1 LKAKWS
7 FASKEASGLGSSSF
21 VFAEGFSNKKTRVKG
36 SHCGLSVFLI
46 FKTRPNRVG
55 GVGAVSNSFD
65 LDERG
70 VELMKRLAL
79 AILLVL
85 SLAVAVDAQTFRGAI
100 NGTVVDPSG
109 AVVPNAV
116 VKAKEKS
123 TGIDHTMSTTSDGQ
137 FAFQDIAIGEYSVT
151 VTATGFPVLTI
162 GNVLVTQG
170 AIYTLPVK
178 LTLSQQATT
187 VEVSAAAL
195 SLDTTT
201 ETQTTSIG
209 GTDLATMPMNGRDF
223 TQLVEAVP
231 GYGGYAAGG
240 FGSMNGT
247 RANQM
252 NWQIDGVDNNDLW
265 HNIPAVNQGGV
276 SGIAGIVLPLDAV
289 DQFTVQ
295 TQSSPESGRNPG
307 GTIDLALKSGGNTIH
322 GSAYAF
328 FRNEAF
334 AAASPFVTNKGEN
347 RNYNYGFSV
356 GGPILKDRL
365 FYFLTFEKQRFTI
378 GLPGLAT
385 EPSAAYQALALDLLN
400 NTGGTHGSYSPV
412 PVSTVSTALLANLW
426 PANAL
431 TGPAIK
437 DNFNSPDPE
446 FGYSY
451 NGLGRIDYKIN
462 DKNQLS
468 FHYFSG
474 EGNQVAPVGGS
485 ALSEAAS
492 ELRYYYEIAPI
503 HVSNYSLILN
513 TVITSRLSNEM
524 LAGVNYFRQ
533 TFSDANNTF
542 VVSSYG
548 LLLSPN
554 FDTATGLKGAPNIQI
569 SGFDGVGQ
577 TPPEGREDITGHLT
591 DVLSYTIGKHQ
602 YRFGGEFRRAQL
614 EEFYHRHGLG
624 NIKFDGSIGP
634 WSADSTPTST
644 SQVKALADFLAGDFN
659 PATSTIA
666 LGDPT
671 RLVYV
676 KTFDLFFQD
685 AWQISHKLTFNY
697 GARWD
702 YEGPLGDS
710 KKDLSVFI
718 PSKGGLIFQ
727 GAGINH
733 VYPPR
738 YKNISPRMGV
748 AYKPKE
754 NGDLVVRAGFGV
766 YFDTPNLNPF
776 LDNRPNNGAPNGL
789 EGNPAGSSPVDT
801 VGPVASGPWQPN
813 VAVFPAGGV
822 ICPTGNGCGLDSF
835 GNPITFNL
843 FSVSQDFRNSYNY
856 NYNLNV
862 EKGIGKS
869 LLLQVGYVGS
879 AAHHLLTTQDINQTA
894 VSPTLAGNLFTAQAA
909 FSANQTLANA
919 TVLAAAQQALQA
931 SRPFYSQFPN
941 FALINEV
948 NSNGNSNYNSLQ
960 TVLKVREYHRFTS
973 QFTYTW
979 AHALDDITAYRGT
992 TPQNAFFIQ
1001 GEYGNGDFDTRHNFT
1016 ALLNYDLPNASYA
1029 KRLTNG
1035 WQLSSF
1041 LSFHTGQPF
1050 NITTNTD
1057 TTGSGEGVQRVD
1069 LIGNPFA
1076 GVSHAFNK
1084 GGVSWINES
1093 AFAAPAVGTYGTLP
1107 RNFLYGPGYSSVDF
1121 SVIKNTKITERV
1133 NAQFRM
1139 EFFNLFNRTNLAP
1152 PSGGCGTVG
1161 DPTSP
1166 LQSQRACTGSG
1177 VGVTGDTIGNFNGAP
1192 GIGPGEAFNLQLGLK
1207 IIF

>member
-1 LKAKWS
+1 
-7 FASKEASGLGSSSF
+7 
-21 VFAEGFSNKKTRVKG
+21 
-36 SHCGLSVFLI
+36 
-46 FKTRPNRVG
+46 
-55 GVGAVSNSFD
+55 
-65 LDERG
+65 
-70 VELMKRLAL
+70 MKRL
-79 AILLVL
+79 VL
-85 SLAVAVDAQTFRGAI
+85 SILVVLLLAVAGNAQTFRGAI
-100 NGTVVDPSG
+100 NGTVSDPSG
-109 AVVPNAV
+109 AVVPNAQ

-123 TGIDHTMSTTSDGQ
+123 TGIDHTTTTTSDGQ
-137 FAFQDIAIGEYSVT
+137 FVFQDISIGEYSVI

-162 GNVLVTQG
+162 DNVQVTQG

-178 LTLSQQATT
+178 LSLSQQATT

-209 GTDLATMPMNGRDF
+209 GTDLATMPLNGRDF
-223 TQLVEAVP
+223 SQLVEAVP
-231 GYGGYAAGG
+231 GFAGYSAGGY
-240 FGSMNGT
+240 GSLNGT
-247 RANQM
+247 RANQI

-276 SGIAGIVLPLDAV
+276 SGIAGIILPLDAV

-295 TQSSPESGRNPG
+295 TQSAPESGRNPG
-307 GTIDLALKSGGNTIH
+307 GTIDLALKSGGNSIH
-322 GSAYAF
+322 GTAYGF

-334 AAASPFVTNKGEN
+334 AAASPFVTTKGEN

-356 GGPILKDRL
+356 GGPIKKDRL

-385 EPSAAYQALALDLLN
+385 EPTAAYQALAMNVLN
-400 NTGGTHGSYSPV
+400 NPGNIYGTYAPVAVSP
-412 PVSTVSTALLANLW
+412 VSTALLANLW
-426 PANAL
+426 PSYAL
-431 TGPAIK
+431 TGAAVP
-437 DNFNSPDPE
+437 NNYSSPDPE
-446 FGYSY
+446 YGYSY

-492 ELRYYYEIAPI
+492 ELKYYYEVAPI

-513 TVITSRLSNEM
+513 TVVTSKLSNEM

-533 TFSDANNTF
+533 IFSDENNGF
-542 VVSSYG
+542 VVSNYG
-548 LLLSPN
+548 LNLFTGFN
-554 FDTATGLKGAPNIQI
+554 ATGLTGAPNIQI

-591 DVLSYTIGKHQ
+591 DVLSYTVGKHQ
-602 YRFGGEFRRAQL
+602 YRFGGEYRRAQL
-614 EEFYHRHGLG
+614 EEFYHRHALG
-624 NIKFDGSIGP
+624 NIKFDGSQGP
-634 WSADSTPTST
+634 WSASPIAIDPK
-644 SQVKALADFLAGDFN
+644 VAALADFLAGDYN
-659 PATSTIA
+659 PNTSTIA
-666 LGDPT
+666 IGDPT

-685 AWQISHKLTFNY
+685 AWQMSHKLTFNY

-702 YEGPLGDS
+702 YEGPLGDD

-718 PSKGGLIFQ
+718 PSKGGLVFQ
-727 GAGINH
+727 GAGIDH

-738 YKNISPRMGV
+738 YKNVSPRMGV

-754 NGDLVVRAGFGV
+754 SSDLVVRANFGV

-776 LDNRPNNGAPNGL
+776 LDNRPANGAPNGL

-801 VGPVASGPWQPN
+801 VGPLASGPWVSGQ
-813 VAVFPAGGV
+813 AVFPSGGSV
-822 ICPTGNGCGLDSF
+822 CPTGNGCNGIY
-835 GNPITFNL
+835 NI
-843 FSVSQDFRNSYNY
+843 FSVSQDFRNAYNY
-856 NYNLNV
+856 NYSLNV
-862 EKGIGKS
+862 EKGLGNL

-894 VSPTLAGNLFTAQAA
+894 VTPALAGALFTSQAAYSANPTPANLAALTLAQN
-909 FSANQTLANA
+909 N
-919 TVLAAAQQALQA
+919 LQA
-931 SRPFYSQFPN
+931 SRPYFAQFPD
-941 FALINEV
+941 FGIINEV

-960 TVLKVREYHRFTS
+960 TVLKVREWHRFTG
-973 QFTYTW
+973 QLTYTW

-992 TPQNAFFIQ
+992 TPQNAFDIQ
-1001 GEYGNGDFDTRHNFT
+1001 GEYGNSDFDTRQNFT
-1016 ALLNYDLPNASYA
+1016 ALLNYDLPRASRA
-1029 KRLTNG
+1029 KLALNG

-1050 NITTNTD
+1050 NITTNED

-1069 LIGNPFA
+1069 LIPGVNPY

-1084 GGVSWINES
+1084 GGVTWINPA

-1107 RNFLYGPGYSSVDF
+1107 RNYLYGPGYSSVDF

-1139 EFFNLFNRTNLAP
+1139 EMFNLFNRKNLAP
-1152 PSGGCGTVG
+1152 PSSGCGTVG

-1166 LQSQRACTGSG
+1166 LQANRICSAGSG
-1177 VGVTGDTIGNFNGAP
+1177 LGVTADTIGDYNGAP

>member
-1 LKAKWS
+1 MM
-7 FASKEASGLGSSSF
+7 
-21 VFAEGFSNKKTRVKG
+21 R
-36 SHCGLSVFLI
+36 
-46 FKTRPNRVG
+46 
-55 GVGAVSNSFD
+55 
-65 LDERG
+65 
-70 VELMKRLAL
+70 RLVL
-79 AILLVL
+79 AILVVL
-85 SLAVAVDAQTFRGAI
+85 SLAVGANAQTFRGAI

-109 AVVPNAV
+109 AVVPNAT
-116 VKAKEKS
+116 VKATEKS
-123 TGIDHTMSTTSDGQ
+123 TGIDHTMTTTSDGQ
-137 FAFQDIAIGEYSVT
+137 FVFQDIAIGMYSVT
-151 VTATGFPVLTI
+151 VTATGFPPMTVD
-162 GNVLVTQG
+162 NVLVTQG
-170 AIYTLPVK
+170 AVYTLPVK

-195 SLDTTT
+195 TLDTTT

-209 GTDLATMPMNGRDF
+209 GTDLATMPMAGRDF
-223 TQLVEAVP
+223 SQLVEAVP
-231 GYGGYAAGG
+231 GYAGYAAGG
-240 FGSMNGT
+240 YGSMNGT

-307 GTIDLALKSGGNTIH
+307 ATVDLALKSGGNSIH
-322 GSAYAF
+322 GTLYDF
-328 FRNEAF
+328 HRNEAF
-334 AAASPFVTNKGEN
+334 AAASPFVSHKGEN

-356 GGPILKDRL
+356 GGPVLKDRL

-385 EPSAAYQALALDLLN
+385 EPSAAWQALALDVLN
-400 NTGGTHGSYSPV
+400 NPVCAPVTATCTTRKYGSYAPV
-412 PVSTVSTALLANLW
+412 PVSGVSTALLANLW
-426 PANAL
+426 PSYAL
-431 TGPAIK
+431 TGAAVK
-437 DNFNSPDPE
+437 NNYSSPDPE

-474 EGNQVAPVGGS
+474 EGNQEAPVGGS

-492 ELRYYYEIAPI
+492 ELKFYYEIAPI

-513 TVITSRLSNEM
+513 TILTSKLSNEM

-533 TFSDANNTF
+533 TFSDANNGF
-542 VVSSYG
+542 KVSTYG
-548 LLLSPN
+548 LLLSPG
-554 FDTATGLKGAPNIQI
+554 FDSLGLTGAPNIQI

-591 DVLSYTIGKHQ
+591 DVLSYTVGKHQ
-602 YRFGGEFRRAQL
+602 YRFGGEYRRAQL

-624 NIKFDGSIGP
+624 NIKFDGSTGS
-634 WSADSTPTST
+634 WAGLQGCGGTPAPAACATVASPT
-644 SQVKALADFLAGDFN
+644 FALADFLAGDFN
-659 PATSTIA
+659 PGSSTIA
-666 LGDPT
+666 LGNPT

-685 AWQISHKLTFNY
+685 AWQFSRKLTLNY

-718 PSKGGLIFQ
+718 PSKGGLVFQ
-727 GAGINH
+727 GAGIDH

-738 YKNISPRMGV
+738 YKNISPRLGA

-754 NGDLVVRAGFGV
+754 NGDLVVRANFGV

-776 LDNRPNNGAPNGL
+776 LDNRPSNGAPNGI
-789 EGNPAGSSPVDT
+789 EGNPAGSTPVDT
-801 VGPVASGPWQPN
+801 VGPAIAPPWQSG
-813 VAVFPAGGV
+813 VALFPAGGAT
-822 ICPTGNGCGLDSF
+822 CATGNGCNG
-835 GNPITFNL
+835 IFNI
-843 FSVSQDFRNSYNY
+843 FSVSQDFRNAYNY
-856 NYNLNV
+856 NYSLNV
-862 EKGIGKS
+862 EKGLGS
-869 LLLQVGYVGS
+869 LLLLQVGYVGS
-879 AAHHLLTTQDINQTA
+879 AAHHLLTTQDINQA
-894 VSPTLAGNLFTAQAA
+894 ALNPTG
-909 FSANQTLANA
+909 TL
-919 TVLAAAQQALQA
+919 VQA
-931 SRPFYSQFPN
+931 SRPFFAKFPD
-941 FALINEV
+941 FGIINEV

-960 TVLKVREYHRFTS
+960 TVLKVRQWHRFTG

-1016 ALLNYDLPNASYA
+1016 ALLNYDLPNASHA
-1029 KRLTNG
+1029 KYFLNG

-1041 LSFHTGQPF
+1041 VSIHTGQPF
-1050 NITTNTD
+1050 NITTNND
-1057 TTGSGEGVQRVD
+1057 TTGTDEFVQRVD
-1069 LIGNPFA
+1069 LIGKPYS

-1084 GGVSWINES
+1084 GGVTWINPA
-1093 AFAAPAVGTYGTLP
+1093 AFAAPLPGTYGTLP
-1107 RNFLYGPGYSSVDF
+1107 RNFLYGPGYASTDF

-1133 NAQFRM
+1133 NVQLRM
-1139 EFFNLFNRTNLAP
+1139 EMFNLFNRTNLAP
-1152 PSGGCGTVG
+1152 PSSGCGTVG
-1161 DPTSP
+1161 ATASLSDRTCS
-1166 LQSQRACTGSG
+1166 AGSG
-1177 VGVTGDTIGNFNGAP
+1177 LGVTADTIGDFNGAP

>member
-1 LKAKWS
+1 
-7 FASKEASGLGSSSF
+7 
-21 VFAEGFSNKKTRVKG
+21 
-36 SHCGLSVFLI
+36 
-46 FKTRPNRVG
+46 
-55 GVGAVSNSFD
+55 
-65 LDERG
+65 
-70 VELMKRLAL
+70 MKRLVL
-79 AILLVL
+79 AILVVL

-109 AVVPNAV
+109 AVVPNAQ

-123 TGIDHTMSTTSDGQ
+123 TGIDHTTATTSDGQ
-137 FAFQDIAIGEYSVT
+137 FVFQDISIGEYSVI

-162 GNVLVTQG
+162 DNILVTQG

-195 SLDTTT
+195 TLDTTT

-209 GTDLATMPMNGRDF
+209 GGDLATMPLNGRDF
-223 TQLVEAVP
+223 SQLVEAVP
-231 GYGGYAAGG
+231 GYAGYAAGG
-240 FGSMNGT
+240 YGSMNGT

-295 TQSSPESGRNPG
+295 TQSAPESGRNPG
-307 GTIDLALKSGGNTIH
+307 GTIDLALKSGGNAIH
-322 GSAYAF
+322 GTAYAF

-334 AAASPFVTNKGEN
+334 AAASPFVASKRVN

-385 EPSAAYQALALDLLN
+385 EPSAAYQTLALDLLN
-400 NTGGTHGSYSPV
+400 NPGKKYGTYAAV
-412 PVSTVSTALLANLW
+412 PVSPVSTALLANLW
-426 PANAL
+426 PSYAL
-431 TGPAIK
+431 TGVAQP
-437 DNFNSPDPE
+437 NNYNSPDPE

-492 ELRYYYEIAPI
+492 ELKFYYEVAPI

-533 TFSDANNTF
+533 IFSDENNTF
-542 VVSSYG
+542 KVSSYG
-548 LLLSPN
+548 LLLFPN
-554 FDTATGLKGAPNIQI
+554 FDATGLTGAPSIQI

-591 DVLSYTIGKHQ
+591 DVLSYTVGKHQ
-602 YRFGGEFRRAQL
+602 YRFGGEYRRAQL
-614 EEFYHRHGLG
+614 DEFYHRHALG
-624 NIKFDGSIGP
+624 NIKFDGSQGP
-634 WSADSTPTST
+634 WSTSPQATDSK
-644 SQVKALADFLAGDFN
+644 VKALADFLAGDFN
-659 PATSTIA
+659 PGSSTIA
-666 LGDPT
+666 IGNPA
-671 RLVYV
+671 RQVFV

-685 AWQISHKLTFNY
+685 AWQFSHKLTFNY
-697 GARWD
+697 GVRWD
-702 YEGPLGDS
+702 YEGPLES
-710 KKDLSVFI
+710 NKKDLSVFI
-718 PSKGGLIFQ
+718 PSKGGLVFQ

-738 YKNISPRMGV
+738 YKNFSPRLGV

-801 VGPVASGPWQPN
+801 VGPSSTTPWVANQ
-813 VAVFPAGGV
+813 AVFPAGGTT
-822 ICPTGNGCGLDSF
+822 CQTGNGCGLDTF
-835 GNPITFNL
+835 GNPVTYNL
-843 FSVSQDFRNSYNY
+843 FSVSQDFRNAYNY
-856 NYNLNV
+856 NFNLNV

-894 VSPTLAGNLFTAQAA
+894 VTPTLAGNLFAAQAA
-909 FSANQTLANA
+909 EAANPSPANA
-919 TVLAAAQQALQA
+919 AAVAAAQQALQA

-948 NSNGNSNYNSLQ
+948 NSNGNSNYHSLQ
-960 TVLKVREYHRFTS
+960 AVAKVRQWHRFTS

-1016 ALLNYDLPNASYA
+1016 SLLTYDLPNASRA
-1029 KRLTNG
+1029 KYFLNG

-1057 TTGSGEGVQRVD
+1057 TTGSFEGVQRVD
-1069 LIGNPFA
+1069 MIGNPHA
-1076 GVSHAFNK
+1076 GVSHAFSK
-1084 GGVSWINES
+1084 AGVSWINAS

-1133 NAQFRM
+1133 SAQLRM
-1139 EFFNLFNRTNLAP
+1139 ELFNLFNRTNLAP
-1152 PSGGCGTVG
+1152 PSGGCGTVNSS
-1161 DPTSP
+1161 TSS
-1166 LQSQRACTGSG
+1166 LQSDRVCTGITGSG
-1177 VGVTGDTIGNFNGAP
+1177 LGVSADTIGNFNGAP